1 MGNAASQTR
10 SKRDPCSLLVNWS
23 IAGLILANLLFLGQK
38 IPVPSWIA
46 KPVIQSQLRATERAL
61 ELWRSKHGHYP
72 GSLGAMMAAP
82 EIRAKNP
89 PFHDIAGN
97 RLQYIRI
104 GLDAFILRSFGSDSL
119 PALSAGPQDDVI
131 LESIASRDSGG
142 MTLVADGHRV
152 GSDASANLVEF
163 ALYPPAAS
171 DGLWSPDGKWVARIA
186 SNPDN
191 GEHRIIVMKED
202 HSRVLI
208 SPHDRVE
215 EFLWETGSEPSLIFS
230 ATGSDLYDDGI
241 FRWRLSAGE
250 HADVPGDVP
259 TTENLLSQGSNES
272 LPGGIVDGQSQPQK
286 SRWVI
291 ALLQDNGD
299 TVSQNGLTVIAAP
312 EAKLIAKGGSTRF
325 LDPANLWQCPR
336 NRGPCS
342 RLPGLPGKKIS
353 FKLTL
358 DQTHKIRGRITP
370 AQERWNQLPVRGRS
384 QDLLESWFAAA
395 SSDELSPLQPYV
407 LFYAIVL
414 QDQARAS
421 AFGKSNH
428 AIHRKLAEWTAGMT
442 QKLVQSQETPRYLQ
456 ALILG
461 ADRPSLKNKGPGSNP
476 LFELTD
482 TDLMETDKNAE
493 KKQKKKPNESKTS
506 K

>member
-1 MGNAASQTR
+1 MGNATSQTR
-10 SKRDPCSLLVNWS
+10 SRRDPCSLLVNWS

-61 ELWRSKHGHYP
+61 EAWRSMHGHYP
-72 GSLGAMMAAP
+72 ASLGAMMAAA
-82 EIRAKNP
+82 EIRTLNP

-104 GLDAFILRSFGSDSL
+104 GLDSFILRSFGSDSV
-119 PALSAGPQDDVI
+119 PASSTGPHDDVI
-131 LESIASRDSGG
+131 LESIASRNAGG
-142 MTLVADGHRV
+142 MVLTNGNHHVV
-152 GSDASANLVEF
+152 SDASADPVAF

-171 DGLWSPDGKWVARIA
+171 DGLWSPDGKWIARIA

-202 HSRVLI
+202 HSRLLI

-215 EFLWETGSEPSLIFS
+215 EFLWETGPEPSLIFS
-230 ATGSDLYDDGI
+230 ATGSDLYEDGI
-241 FRWRLSAGE
+241 FRWRVMPDNKRDAPSDAPAL
-250 HADVPGDVP
+250 
-259 TTENLLSQGSNES
+259 ENLLSQSSNQS
-272 LPGGIVDGQSQPQK
+272 LPGGIVDSHSWPPK

-291 ALLQDNGD
+291 ALLQDHGEALA
-299 TVSQNGLTVIAAP
+299 QNGLTVIAAP
-312 EAKLIAKGGSTRF
+312 EAELIAKGGRTRF

-336 NRGPCS
+336 NSGTCS
-342 RLPGLPGKKIS
+342 RMPGVSRKKIS
-353 FKLTL
+353 FNLSL

-370 AQERWNQLPVRGRS
+370 AQERWNHLPLRGRS

-395 SSDELSPLQPYV
+395 SSDELNSLHPYV

-414 QDQARAS
+414 QDQVRAS
-421 AFGKSNH
+421 GGGKSKLS
-428 AIHRKLAEWTAGMT
+428 IQRKLAEWTAGMT
-442 QKLVQSQETPRYLQ
+442 QKLIQSQETPRYLQ

-461 ADRPSLKNKGPGSNP
+461 ADRPYLKNNGPGSNP
-476 LFELTD
+476 VFELTD
-482 TDLMETDKNAE
+482 ADLMETDRNVE
-493 KKQKKKPNESKTS
+493 KKQQKKPNDSKTR

>member
-1 MGNAASQTR
+1 MGNATPQTR
-10 SKRDPCSLLVNWS
+10 PRRDPCSLLVNWS

-61 ELWRSKHGHYP
+61 ESWRSMHGHYP
-72 GSLGAMMAAP
+72 ASLGAMMAAP
-82 EIRAKNP
+82 EIRAENP

-97 RLQYIRI
+97 RLQYIRV

-119 PALSAGPQDDVI
+119 PASSSGPQDDLI
-131 LESIASRDSGG
+131 LESNASRSSGG
-142 MTLVADGHRV
+142 MMLTTAGHHV
-152 GSDASANLVEF
+152 GSDASTDPF
-163 ALYPPAAS
+163 AFELYPPAAS
-171 DGLWSPDGKWVARIA
+171 DGLWSPDGKWIARIA

-202 HSRVLI
+202 HSRLLI

-250 HADVPGDVP
+250 HGDVPGDVP
-259 TTENLLSQGSNES
+259 ATENLLIQGSSES
-272 LPGGIVDGQSQPQK
+272 LPGGITGGQSRPQK

-299 TVSQNGLTVIAAP
+299 TASQNGLAVIAAP
-312 EAKLIAKGGSTRF
+312 EAELIAKGGSARF
-325 LDPANLWQCPR
+325 LDAANLWQCPR
-336 NRGPCS
+336 NRGPCG
-342 RLPGLPGKKIS
+342 RMPGLRGKKIS

-395 SSDELSPLQPYV
+395 SSDELKSLQPYV

-428 AIHRKLAEWTAGMT
+428 AIHRKLAEWTDGMT

-461 ADRPSLKNKGPGSNP
+461 ADRPSLKNKGPGSSP
-476 LFELTD
+476 VFELTD
-482 TDLMETDKNAE
+482 TDLMETDRNVE
-493 KKQKKKPNESKTS
+493 KKQKKKPNDSKTG